1 VPRQIYRGSDG
12 AIEQVT
18 FAEVV
23 EIKPALVE
31 ETAAEGEQFLGGA
44 ALDEI
49 LKRRRANG

>member
-18 FAEVV
+18 FADVV
-23 EIKPALVE
+23 EIKPAVTE
-31 ETAAEGEQFLGGA
+31 ETPVEAEQFLGGA